1 MFKTSWEI
9 CRVFDIPIR
18 LDISLIILFFVIQ
31 ANFNNPL
38 YGLVGFVLLLLS
50 IVLHEL
56 GHSLTA
62 RAFGCR
68 IIDIKLMLIGG
79 AARLASL
86 PRKAWQEMLVA
97 IAGPAVS
104 LVLGLGTLLLAGPE
118 SRYVVAYGT
127 MMPVFPSAMHEILY
141 YSFGWGNLVLFCFN
155 LLPAFPMDGGRVL
168 RSFLQQFFTT
178 RLRATWIASRVGR
191 AMAVGF
197 AVCAVLNLFGFRVPF
212 FGGTVNLLLIAYFI
226 YVSAENEYRTV
237 LAEETAY
244 SRSSFSDFFGGNPFF
259 RRNPFSAPPPPP
271 GDGRATVSPPPYGGD
286 TSRVDVK
293 KS

>member
-1 MFKTSWEI
+1 MFKTTWEI
-9 CRVFDIPIR
+9 CKVFGIPIK
-18 LDISLIILFFVIQ
+18 LDISLLILFMIMQ
-31 ANFNNPL
+31 SNFSSPI
-38 YGLVGFVLLLLS
+38 YGLVGFAFLLLS

-62 RAFGCR
+62 KAFGCR

-86 PRKAWQEMLVA
+86 PRKAWQELLVA

-104 LVLGLGTLLLAGPE
+104 LVLGVGALYLARPE
-118 SRYVVAYGT
+118 MRYAIAYGQYV
-127 MMPVFPSAMHEILY
+127 PYFSSAFQEITY
-141 YSFGWGNLVLFCFN
+141 YSFGWGNLILFCFN

-191 AMAVGF
+191 AMAIFF
-197 AVCAVLNLFGFRVPF
+197 AACAVLNLFGVNVPF
-212 FGGTVNLLLIAYFI
+212 FGGTLNLLLIAYFI
-226 YVSAENEYRTV
+226 YISADREYRMV
-237 LAEETAY
+237 LAEETVYGGESPFA
-244 SRSSFSDFFGGNPFF
+244 RFFGSNPFF
-259 RRNPFSAPPPPP
+259 RKKTAYPPP
-271 GDGRATVSPPPYGGD
+271 GDGKAVVSPPPYGGT